1 MDFGLTEEQKMLRKS
16 ARDFLESECPASL
29 VKEMAEDD
37 KGYSPEL
44 WRKMAELGWQGLIFS
59 GQYGGGDGS
68 FVDLVILLEET
79 GRALLPSPFL
89 STVLGG
95 AAVLE
100 AGSEAQKAE
109 LLPGI
114 ISGDIILSLALTEPS
129 TRYPGSSMAT
139 RAVAQDG
146 GYVVNGTKLF
156 APMAHVADYLICTAR
171 TNNGGKA
178 DDGITGFIINA
189 KSPGITLTPL
199 KTIGRDKQYEI
210 TLDNVAVPAGNIL
223 GQYDKGW
230 EYISRTLLPMATLAQ
245 CAEMNGGAQKVIEM
259 TVEYAKERITFGQP
273 LGSRQAIQHLCS
285 DMLVALESAR
295 VLTYLAAWKISQGLP
310 CDPDV
315 SMAKYKANECYT
327 QVVSEGT
334 RIQGGDSIVVDH
346 DMPLYYWRAKAAE
359 ITLGNSDYHLET
371 IARELLD

>member
-1 MDFGLTEEQKMLRKS
+1 MDFGLTEEQKMLGKS
-16 ARDFLESECPASL
+16 ARDFLESECPASF
-29 VKEMAEDD
+29 VKEMAEDE

-44 WRKMAELGWQGLIFS
+44 WNKMAKLGWQGLVFP
-59 GQYGGGDGS
+59 GRYGGGDGS
-68 FVDLVILLEET
+68 FLDLVILLEET

-89 STVLGG
+89 PTVLGG
-95 AAVLE
+95 AAILE

-114 ISGDIILSLALTEPS
+114 VSGDIILSLALTETS

-146 GYVVNGTKLF
+146 GYAVNGTKLF
-156 APMAHVADYLICTAR
+156 APMAHVADYLVCTAR

-178 DDGITGFIINA
+178 DDGITGFIIDA
-189 KSPGITLTPL
+189 KSHGITLTL
-199 KTIGRDKQYEI
+199 LQTIGRDKQYEI
-210 TLDNVAVPAGNIL
+210 TLDNVAVPADKIL

-230 EYISRTLLPMATLAQ
+230 EYISRVLLPMATLAQ
-245 CAEMNGGAQKVIEM
+245 CAEMNGGAQRVIEM

-334 RIQGGDSIVVDH
+334 RIQGGVSIVVDH
-346 DMPLYYWRAKAAE
+346 DMPLYYRRAKATE
-359 ITLGNSDYHLET
+359 ITLGNSDYHLEM